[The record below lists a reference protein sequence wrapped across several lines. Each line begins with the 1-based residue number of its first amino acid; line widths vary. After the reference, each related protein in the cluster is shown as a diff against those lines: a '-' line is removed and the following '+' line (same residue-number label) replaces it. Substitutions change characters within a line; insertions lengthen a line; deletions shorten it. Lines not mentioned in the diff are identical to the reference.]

1 MKVKLVIIL
10 FVGLGVLLSSCEEIS
25 TKVTPS
31 NNISTQ
37 IKSVGNYSGLHVSN
51 AFTVFVEFSESE
63 ESIEI
68 EANDNLHQYID
79 VYTSG
84 DKLIIKL
91 KDNINIKNGHATLKA
106 YVTTKYL
113 SEFDASGASSI
124 TLQDE
129 LITSDCSV
137 ELSGASFFRGDV
149 NVGQLSMDVS
159 GASIV
164 DIAGKTTDCYID
176 ASGAS
181 SIKDYSLNVDFLN
194 VDLSGASNVYLTVY
208 KELDVEASGASS
220 VYFKGDGLITHQ
232 NLSGASNVHRTN
244 N

>member
-1 MKVKLVIIL
+1 MKVNLVITL
-10 FVGLGVLLSSCEEIS
+10 FVGLSVLLSSCEDIS

-31 NNISTQ
+31 DSISTQ
-37 IKSVGNYSGLHVSN
+37 TKSERNYSGLHVSN
-51 AFTVFVEFSESE
+51 AFTVFVRFSDTE

-68 EANDNLHQYID
+68 EANDNLHQYIN

-84 DKLIIKL
+84 DNLVIKL

-129 LITSDCSV
+129 LITDDCSI
-137 ELSGASFFRGDV
+137 ELSGASFYRGDV
-149 NVGQLSMDVS
+149 SVSQLSMDVS
-159 GASIV
+159 GASFV
-164 DIAGKTTDCYID
+164 DIAGKATDCYID
-176 ASGAS
+176 VSGAS

-194 VDLSGASNVYLTVY
+194 VDLSGASNAYLTVH

-220 VYFKGDGLITHQ
+220 VFFKGDGLITRQ
-232 NLSGASNVHRTN
+232 NLSGASNVHRTRE
-244 N
+244 